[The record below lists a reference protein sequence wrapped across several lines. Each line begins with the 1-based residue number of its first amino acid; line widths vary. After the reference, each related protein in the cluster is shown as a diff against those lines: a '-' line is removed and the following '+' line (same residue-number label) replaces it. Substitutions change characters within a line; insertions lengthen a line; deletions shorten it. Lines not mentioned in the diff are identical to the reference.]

1 LFARVDT
8 PMPPATDL
16 PADTTTTG
24 RRPVDETAVKPDAGP
39 PSPRPAPRSS
49 AADGGGGSS
58 SSQRRSLR
66 HSAQAR
72 ITAQRLR
79 EAYAAGAPF

>member
-1 LFARVDT
+1 
-8 PMPPATDL
+8 
-16 PADTTTTG
+16 
-24 RRPVDETAVKPDAGP
+24 